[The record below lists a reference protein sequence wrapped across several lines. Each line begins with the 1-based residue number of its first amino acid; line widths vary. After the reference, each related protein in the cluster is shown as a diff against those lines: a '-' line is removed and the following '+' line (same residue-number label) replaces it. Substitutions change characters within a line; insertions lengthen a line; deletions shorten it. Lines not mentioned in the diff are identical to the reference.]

1 MYFLIF
7 VCIAIIDQFTK
18 YIVIKNIQYSYELEV
33 VKDFFYLTHVRNK
46 GAAWGILQ
54 NYRIFFLVITG
65 VVVFCMLYF
74 MTNEKNSYAKVMY
87 AIIIG
92 GAIGNFIDRLF
103 RGYVIDFFDFYI
115 GSYHFP
121 TFNIADIFI
130 TLGAIMIVCEVFY
143 KGKIKKYV

>member
-7 VCIAIIDQFTK
+7 VGIAVIDQFSK
-18 YIVIKNIQYSYELEV
+18 QIIINSINYNYEVEVIKDL
-33 VKDFFYLTHVRNK
+33 FYLTNIRNR

-54 NYRIFFLVITG
+54 NYRIFFIVVTSL
-65 VVVFCMLYF
+65 VVFCMLRF
-74 MTNEKNSYAKVMY
+74 MLSEKNDYTKVVY
-87 AIIIG
+87 TLIIG

-103 RGYVIDFFDFYI
+103 RGYVIDFLDFYI

-130 TLGAIMIVCEVFY
+130 TLGTLMMVYEVFC
-143 KGKIKKYV
+143 KGKIKSYV